1 MSRLFALAAFI
12 VAGGAALRGQCDNPS
27 VRIHTNL
34 GDIDVILRVDAAPA
48 TVVNFLNYVK
58 KGAYNNAIFHRSISN
73 FVIQAG
79 GYQLVN
85 HSAVAIPADPVVKN
99 EFKLSNTRGTL
110 AMALSAGDPNSATSQ
125 WF

>member
-1 MSRLFALAAFI
+1 MKSRLFAVAALLAAGSA
-12 VAGGAALRGQCDNPS
+12 VLSGQCDNPS

-58 KGAYNNAIFHRSISN
+58 KGAYNNAIFHRSIKD

-85 HSAVAIPADPVVKN
+85 HSPVAIPTDPVVKN
-99 EFKLSNTRGTL
+99 EFKL
-110 AMALSAGDPNSATSQ
+110 
-125 WF
+125 